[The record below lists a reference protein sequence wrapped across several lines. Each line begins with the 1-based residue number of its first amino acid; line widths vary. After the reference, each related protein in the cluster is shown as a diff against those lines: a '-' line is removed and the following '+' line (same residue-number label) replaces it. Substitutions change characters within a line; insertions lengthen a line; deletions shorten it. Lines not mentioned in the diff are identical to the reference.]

1 LPPKHRISLADLAPI
16 VSRVVILDAH
26 LHGAR
31 LLGDIVKQLG
41 SREVVIETDGDLAME
56 TVRSIEPTL
65 ILTEMSAGLDG
76 LAFVRTL
83 RRSTLGCRQA
93 PVIMLAAKPTAS
105 RIRQARDAGVHEF
118 VRKPYASA
126 EIVRRIEGFI
136 LRPRGWLENR
146 HYVGPDRRRF
156 SAESFHTPKRRRSDQ
171 SGDID
176 RIQIAIQAGAA
187 SPE

>member
-1 LPPKHRISLADLAPI
+1 MSPTHKTFLADLAPV

-56 TVRSIEPTL
+56 TVRSIEPSL

-93 PVIMLAAKPTAS
+93 PVIMLAAEPTAP

-126 EIVRRIEGFI
+126 EIVRRIEGFV

-146 HYVGPDRRRF
+146 QYVGPDRRRF
-156 SAESFHTPKRRRSDQ
+156 SAESFHTPKRRSSDQ
-171 SGDID
+171 SSGID
-176 RIQIAIQAGAA
+176 RLQIAI
-187 SPE
+187 

>member
-1 LPPKHRISLADLAPI
+1 LSAALRNRSVDLAPL

-65 ILTEMSAGLDG
+65 IFTEMTAGLDG

-93 PVIMLAAKPTAS
+93 PVIMLAAEPTAS

-118 VRKPYASA
+118 VRKPYTSA
-126 EIVRRIEGFI
+126 EIVRRIEGFV

-156 SAESFHTPKRRRSDQ
+156 GAESFHSPKRRKSDQ
-171 SGDID
+171 SDGLE
-176 RIQIAIQAGAA
+176 RLKTAI
-187 SPE
+187 

>member
-1 LPPKHRISLADLAPI
+1 MLTALSALPVDLAPL

-65 ILTEMSAGLDG
+65 IFTELSTGLDG
-76 LAFVRTL
+76 LAFVRAL
-83 RRSTLGCRQA
+83 RHSSLGCRRS
-93 PVIMLAAKPTAS
+93 PVMMLAAEPTTS
-105 RIRQARDAGVHEF
+105 MIRLARDAGVHEF

-126 EIVRRIEGFI
+126 EIARRLQGFVQ
-136 LRPRGWLENR
+136 RPRGWLENR

-156 SAESFHTPKRRRSDQ
+156 SAESFHTPKRRGSDQ
-171 SGDID
+171 PAEPS
-176 RIQIAIQAGAA
+176 RFAEVEAV
-187 SPE
+187 

>member
-1 LPPKHRISLADLAPI
+1 MSAALRNRSADLAPL
-16 VSRVVILDAH
+16 VSHVVILDAH

-65 ILTEMSAGLDG
+65 IFTEMTAGLDG
-76 LAFVRTL
+76 LAFVRSL

-93 PVIMLAAKPTAS
+93 PVITLAAEPTAS
-105 RIRQARDAGVHEF
+105 RIRQARDASVHEF
-118 VRKPYASA
+118 MRRTYTSE

-136 LRPRGWLENR
+136 LRPPGWLENR
-146 HYVGPDRRRF
+146 HHVGPDRRRF

-171 SGDID
+171 SGGVD
-176 RIQIAIQAGAA
+176 RIQVAI
-187 SPE
+187 

>member
-1 LPPKHRISLADLAPI
+1 MSNVSKSRSADLHPL

-31 LLGDIVKQLG
+31 LLGDIIKQLG

-65 ILTEMSAGLDG
+65 IFTELSAGLDG
-76 LAFVRTL
+76 VSFVRAL

-93 PVIMLAAKPTAS
+93 PVIMLAAEPTAS

-126 EIVRRIEGFI
+126 EIVRRIEG
-136 LRPRGWLENR
+136 LVQRPRGWLENR

-156 SAESFHTPKRRRSDQ
+156 SAESVHVPKRRRSDQ
-171 SGDID
+171 PADPEPF
-176 RIQIAIQAGAA
+176 QVAI
-187 SPE
+187 

>member
-1 LPPKHRISLADLAPI
+1 MSNVSKSRSADLHPL

-31 LLGDIVKQLG
+31 LLGDIIKQLG

-65 ILTEMSAGLDG
+65 IFTELSAGLDG
-76 LAFVRTL
+76 VSFVRAL

-93 PVIMLAAKPTAS
+93 PVIMLAAEPTAS
-105 RIRQARDAGVHEF
+105 CIRQAREAGVYEF

-126 EIVRRIEGFI
+126 EIVRRIEGFV
-136 LRPRGWLENR
+136 LRPRGWLEDR

-156 SAESFHTPKRRRSDQ
+156 SAERFHTPKRRKTDRSA
-171 SGDID
+171 GLE
-176 RIQIAIQAGAA
+176 RLQIAI
-187 SPE
+187 